1 MSFFEVLHVASF
13 VSRVMPNVYVSYQTL
28 SSISPASTPVVVCS
42 SSPRWEYQ
50 KLERITY
57 SSIKLQV
64 KPCCYF
70 FFLIILLVCFY
81 LLFEKGSPLT
91 FRGDL
96 YEKWD
101 FCGGYISL
109 FRVIVLCETL
119 GSQHASPHSG
129 E

>member
-64 KPCCYF
+64 KPCCHF
-70 FFLIILLVCFY
+70 FFLNYFASLFY

-91 FRGDL
+91 FGGDL

>member
-64 KPCCYF
+64 KPCCHF
-70 FFLIILLVCFY
+70 FFLNYFASLFY

-101 FCGGYISL
+101 FCGSYISL